1 MERNP
6 QIELAEKY
14 INSTRVSLFL
24 TGKAGTGK
32 TTFLR
37 HIVETTKKR
46 AIVVAPT
53 GVAAENARG
62 VTIHSFFQFPLE
74 PFLPDVKELV
84 TEYQMPDKKRQLRKE
99 KINIIRTLDLLI
111 IDEISMVR
119 ADLLDA
125 IDDSLRRFRHNPRP
139 FGGVQLLMIGD
150 IQQLPPVVR
159 DNEKPYMDQVY
170 PSPFF
175 FHSKALK
182 KLNYITIELQT
193 IYRQQDKLFVDL
205 LNNIRDN
212 RFDEETLKVLNS
224 RYIPGRK
231 ETFTPTQAIRLTTH
245 NRQAES
251 INQAHLDALE
261 SPERLFKATITGN
274 FPEANASTASYL
286 VLKEGARVMFVKND
300 SSGRKR
306 YFNGS
311 MGTITGWG
319 TDDEGATYINVQED
333 NGDLIAVGKEVW
345 ENIRYEIDPTDKQI
359 KPKVDGT
366 FTQYPLKLGWA
377 VTIHKAQG
385 LTFDKV
391 EIDAAN
397 AFSYGQ
403 VYVALS
409 RCRSLEGLTLTTPI
423 SAAAAFDNSEILSF
437 TSTYTPVQDAEK
449 ALHDNTEQYYYDILL
464 ELIDLSELQRN
475 IERLRKIY
483 YESLRG
489 LYPTQTD
496 SITDICNRQFID
508 LVNVAEKFKGQ
519 INAIRMN
526 QGDRNHLLERV
537 SKGVAYFSK
546 QLWDINDSLTPLLS
560 VDIDNKEVQKRH
572 GDYTTSYR
580 ESYDVKMACLKAVEE
595 KGFSVET
602 YLQAKTNQQLAD
614 LIPQTRKKRAS
625 GTTGTS
631 AVATY
636 AGNNHPELVAMLV
649 QWRKELS
656 RENNTPAFTIL
667 QQKTLLAIAHE
678 LPKTHSAL
686 LQIKGMGKMKIKAF
700 GDDILEIIGQYC
712 DSHNIPFVHLPRQ
725 DSMFDI

>member
-37 HIVETTKKR
+37 HIVETTRKR
-46 AIVVAPT
+46 TIVVAPT

-74 PFLPDVKELV
+74 PFLPDVKDLV
-84 TEYQMPDKKRQLRKE
+84 TEYQMPDQKRQLRKE
-99 KINIIRTLDLLI
+99 KLNIIRTLDLLI

-125 IDDSLRRFRHNPRP
+125 IDDSLRRYRHNPRP

-182 KLNYITIELQT
+182 KLSYITIELQT

-212 RFDEETLKVLNS
+212 HFDAATLQVLNA
-224 RYIPGRK
+224 RYNPYRK
-231 ETFTPTQAIRLTTH
+231 EDLSQSPAIRLTTH

-251 INQAHLDALE
+251 INQAHLDALAK
-261 SPERLFKATITGN
+261 PEKIFNASISGN
-274 FPEANASTASYL
+274 FPEANASTASHL

-319 TDDEGATYINVQED
+319 TDDEGATYINVRLD
-333 NGDLIAVGKEVW
+333 SGDIIAVGREVW

-409 RCRSLEGLTLTTPI
+409 RCRTLQGLTLSSPI

-437 TSTYTPVQDAEK
+437 TSSFTPVQEAEQ
-449 ALHDNTEQYYYDILL
+449 ALHDSTEQYFYDILF
-464 ELIDLSELQRN
+464 ELIDLSDLQRN

-483 YESLRG
+483 YESLRS
-489 LYPTQTD
+489 LYPAQTD

-508 LVNVAEKFKGQ
+508 LVNVAERFKGQ
-519 INAIRMN
+519 INAIRMS
-526 QGDRNHLLERV
+526 QGDRAHLLDRV

-560 VDIDNKEVQKRH
+560 VDIDNQEVMKRH
-572 GDYTTSYR
+572 NDYTSSYR
-580 ESYDVKMACLKAVEE
+580 ESYDVKMACLKAVE
-595 KGFSVET
+595 KSGFSVDT

-614 LIPQTRKKRAS
+614 LTPPARKKKAGVS
-625 GTTGTS
+625 S
-631 AVATY
+631 APFAIY
-636 AGNNHPELVAMLV
+636 AGNNNPELVAMLV

-656 RENNTPAFTIL
+656 KENNTPAYTIL
-667 QQKTLLAIAHE
+667 HQKTLLAIANE

-686 LQIKGMGKMKIKAF
+686 QEIKGMGKMKMKAF

-712 DSHNIPFVHLPRQ
+712 ESHNIPFVHLPRQ
-725 DSMFDI
+725 DSIFDL